1 MLWRKHEAFLHVI
14 DGAVEVLSFGRVSMM
29 IVFAIHNI
37 KVLNMAVSH
46 VCHLMFIGWLG
57 VNRRPMLP
65 IVFWLRIK
73 EREFFLTIRR
83 RLINILKLVSILMI
97 STTFIEKLLELGVIK
112 MVIFTVCYMCSIIP
126 RRTVVVLHSC
136 FISPFAWT
144 LTIRRLRFRH
154 IFGWIPFLSYNLIQC
169 LNFHSVG
176 SYLIIVININ
186 VLLLI
191 LLFHLQ
197 KKTVSLYFNYK
208 L

>member
-1 MLWRKHEAFLHVI
+1 
-14 DGAVEVLSFGRVSMM
+14 
-29 IVFAIHNI
+29 
-37 KVLNMAVSH
+37 
-46 VCHLMFIGWLG
+46 MFIGWLG

-154 IFGWIPFLSYNLIQC
+154 IFGWIPLLSYNLIQC
-169 LNFHSVG
+169 LNVHSVW